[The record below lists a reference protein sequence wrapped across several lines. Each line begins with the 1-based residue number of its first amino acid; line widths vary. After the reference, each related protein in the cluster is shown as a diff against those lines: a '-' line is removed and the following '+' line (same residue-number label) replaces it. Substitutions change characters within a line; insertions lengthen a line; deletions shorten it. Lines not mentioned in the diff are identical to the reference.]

1 MARLICD
8 VHKADG
14 TVLESDPRHV
24 LKRVLQEAKEM
35 GYTFDVGP
43 ECEFFLFHLDDDARP
58 TTISHEQAGY
68 FDVSPLD
75 LGENARRDIVLTLEE
90 MGFVVD
96 SDVTVISEVAGN
108 LILQVKDSRI
118 ALDKSMANRIMI

>member
-1 MARLICD
+1 MAR
-8 VHKADG
+8 AG
-14 TVLESDPRHV
+14 ETVTIRKITGKDEVR
-24 LKRVLQEAKEM
+24 Q
-35 GYTFDVGP
+35 
-43 ECEFFLFHLDDDARP
+43 HLA
-58 TTISHEQAGY
+58 
-68 FDVSPLD
+68 
-75 LGENARRDIVLTLEE
+75 E